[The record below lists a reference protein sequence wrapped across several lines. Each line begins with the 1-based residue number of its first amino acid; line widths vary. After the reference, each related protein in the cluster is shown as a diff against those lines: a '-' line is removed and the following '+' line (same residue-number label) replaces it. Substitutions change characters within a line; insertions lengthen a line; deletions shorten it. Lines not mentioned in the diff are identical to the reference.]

1 MTTWSLL
8 FTWNFLLGVST
19 LADVKWMV
27 MPTFLVPRRSKARS
41 PGESVHSSQVLSSL
55 PITSS
60 RTLLLR
66 RAVQIFLWTKC
77 AFYFISLYNVYIVIT
92 LKKMPFLYQLH
103 M

>member
-66 RAVQIFLWTKC
+66 RAVQIFLWRFPSVWEKLE
-77 AFYFISLYNVYIVIT
+77 YGWGQGYL
-92 LKKMPFLYQLH
+92 LK
-103 M
+103 